1 MFGNNVTC
9 GSWSDIWINEGFTSY
24 SEYVMLENLYSPAQV
39 ATDMLD
45 RHTNIK
51 TQLGGSV

>member
-1 MFGNNVTC
+1 MFENNVTC